1 MVNVRKTCQ
10 SCQYWSPVDMTL
22 DAGARIFGT
31 CTKIGDYRTIYEKS
45 RHLAGGDWNKLV
57 EQLKLELRKA
67 VACVQSTD
75 GDQIDRPYFR
85 TGMDFS
91 CGLWEGKP
99 EAIVTPKEPSLTGKV

>member
-67 VACVQSTD
+67 VAPEMQALAIRNDNVGEYVMTWWDAVCATAPKPKDD
-75 GDQIDRPYFR
+75 GDMPACA
-85 TGMDFS
+85 M
-91 CGLWEGKP
+91 E
-99 EAIVTPKEPSLTGKV
+99 